1 MTKITKTAISATIDT
16 WIVNWLRQQDGKFS
30 KIVNDILKEAII
42 AKAEEP
48 RRQKTLLELTHSER
62 KAAREAHMKKIFEE
76 LGWEDE

>member
-1 MTKITKTAISATIDT
+1 MTKITKTPISATIDT
-16 WIVNWLRQQDGKFS
+16 WIVNWLRQQNGKFS
-30 KIVNDILKEAII
+30 SVLNSILKEHII

-62 KAAREAHMKKIFEE
+62 EAARVAHMKRLYEE